1 MAKPTLFRTLIDAP
15 WWVSVIA
22 AAVTYGVGVMVSR
35 LLPGNANP
43 HVLGVAAALPFIG
56 IALYTVWLR
65 IRQGPA
71 LDPAPLLKA
80 LRSASP
86 EEMRAMLAERYERL
100 GYQIADA
107 PGGDLELEQNGYR
120 TLVRYRRWRAQS
132 TGPAAVQELHE
143 AMATRKADRGVY
155 ITAGTVTESARR
167 RAGQGDITLVDGAAL
182 AELVRRT
189 RGARGVLRRA
199 SAEAKA

>member
-15 WWVSVIA
+15 WWVSVLA

-35 LLPGNANP
+35 LLPGDANP

-56 IALYTVWLR
+56 IALYTMWLR

-80 LRSASP
+80 LRGASP
-86 EEMRAMLAERYERL
+86 EEMRAMLAERYQRL
-100 GYQIADA
+100 GYQIADG

-143 AMATRKADRGVY
+143 AMATRNADRGVY
-155 ITAGTVTESARR
+155 ITAGTVTESARS
-167 RAGQGDITLVDGAAL
+167 RAGQGEITLVDGASL

-189 RGARGVLRRA
+189 RGARGVVRRA
-199 SAEAKA
+199 AAEENA